1 MATDQDQVAPTFG
14 KLIAFFRLVGMAPPL
29 PHCSNVATSPAY
41 PVKQR
46 ESHAYRRAQ
55 STAQHNL
62 NKNTVCLSMI

>member
-14 KLIAFFRLVGMAPPL
+14 KLLAFFRLVGMAALL